1 MKVIFL
7 DIDNVLNCAT
17 SISNCYGWTGIDNTL
32 VKKIARIVAGTG
44 AKIVLTSTWKLDF
57 HLEEGYKQTNREAQ
71 YMVNKFRQARLKI
84 HDITIDKLYNRG
96 SGIHKYLNE
105 HPDIN
110 SWVVVDDFQFED
122 FDSEILARFVQT
134 SPLTG
139 ITDNDMIKIIEIL
152 NKE

>member
-17 SISNCYGWTGIDNTL
+17 SISNCYGWTGIDNAL
-32 VKKIARIVAGTG
+32 VKKIAKIVAETG
-44 AKIVLTSTWKLDF
+44 AKIVLTSTWKLEF
-57 HLEEGYKQTNREAQ
+57 RLEEGYKQTNREAQ

-96 SGIHKYLNE
+96 CGIHKYLNE
-105 HPDIN
+105 HPNIN

-122 FDSEILARFVQT
+122 FDKEILARFVQT

-139 ITDNDMIKIIEIL
+139 ITDNDMVKIIEIL

>member
-1 MKVIFL
+1 
-7 DIDNVLNCAT
+7 
-17 SISNCYGWTGIDNTL
+17 
-32 VKKIARIVAGTG
+32 
-44 AKIVLTSTWKLDF
+44 
-57 HLEEGYKQTNREAQ
+57 
-71 YMVNKFRQARLKI
+71 MVNKFRQARLKI

-110 SWVVVDDFQFED
+110 SWVVIDDFQFED
-122 FDSEILARFVQT
+122 FDNEILARFVQT